1 MAKKRGNGE
10 GSIYQRENGT
20 WAGQL
25 TYFDIVQGKKRRLS
39 ISGRT
44 RKEVQDK
51 MHEAQNT
58 KACGRLAPPSRLTL
72 KDWLTTWLKDYAE
85 GQYKPTTCS
94 LYKNYINAYIIP
106 RIGNLQLQELQTSD
120 LQRFYKLMLEEGRI
134 KKPKAKETDTEDN
147 KSTLSPG
154 LAPKTVHR
162 MHQVL
167 NAALKQ
173 ALDEKKIPYNPCDS
187 AKPPKPTTKPIQPLS
202 ADQVRTFLKAIKD
215 DWFYPVYFTE
225 LGTGLRRGELL
236 GLKWKDVDLKAATIQ
251 IWRSLVVIDGK
262 PELQEDVKT
271 KTSKR
276 NIPLPAEVV
285 KVLNKYKAKQAELLL
300 ALGHKVT
307 EEDLVFTRQDGRAID
322 PNYCRK
328 YFSKLLENA
337 KLPHV
342 RLHDLRHTF
351 ATLLLEAGEHPKV
364 VQELLGHSNISTTL
378 DLYSHVVPS
387 MKTRAASTIN
397 GILTED
403 KTAKKKAK

>member
-167 NAALKQ
+167 NAALK
-173 ALDEKKIPYNPCDS
+173 NGRS
-187 AKPPKPTTKPIQPLS
+187 
-202 ADQVRTFLKAIKD
+202 
-215 DWFYPVYFTE
+215 DW
-225 LGTGLRRGELL
+225 
-236 GLKWKDVDLKAATIQ
+236 I
-251 IWRSLVVIDGK
+251 
-262 PELQEDVKT
+262 
-271 KTSKR
+271 
-276 NIPLPAEVV
+276 
-285 KVLNKYKAKQAELLL
+285 
-300 ALGHKVT
+300 
-307 EEDLVFTRQDGRAID
+307 
-322 PNYCRK
+322 
-328 YFSKLLENA
+328 
-337 KLPHV
+337 
-342 RLHDLRHTF
+342 
-351 ATLLLEAGEHPKV
+351 
-364 VQELLGHSNISTTL
+364 
-378 DLYSHVVPS
+378 
-387 MKTRAASTIN
+387 
-397 GILTED
+397 
-403 KTAKKKAK
+403 

>member
-1 MAKKRGNGE
+1 MSRKRGNGE
-10 GSIYQRENGT
+10 GSIYQRKNGT

-25 TYFDIVQGKKRRLS
+25 TYFDPAQGKKRRLS

-51 MHEAQNT
+51 MLEAQNT
-58 KACGRLAPPSRLTL
+58 KASGRLAAPSKLTL
-72 KDWLTTWLKDYAE
+72 KDWLTTWLIDYAE

-106 RIGNLQLQELQTSD
+106 RIGKLQLQELQTSD

-134 KKPKAKETDTEDN
+134 KRSKEKETDSADTE
-147 KSTLSPG
+147 STLPPG

-173 ALDEKKIPYNPCDS
+173 AFDEKKITYNPCES

-202 ADQVRTFLKAIKD
+202 ADQVRTFLKTIKD
-215 DWFYPVYFTE
+215 DWFFPVYFTE

-251 IWRSLVVIDGK
+251 VWRSLVVVDGK

-276 NIPLPAEVV
+276 NSPIPAAVV
-285 KVLNKYKAKQAELLL
+285 KTLTKYKSKQAQLLL
-300 ALGHKVT
+300 SLGYKVT
-307 EEDLVFTRQDGRAID
+307 EDDLVFTWQDGRVID

-328 YFSKLLENA
+328 HFSKLLENA

-342 RLHDLRHTF
+342 HFHDLRHTF

-397 GILTED
+397 NFLIQP
-403 KTAKKKAK
+403 KNKKKLKK